1 MFHLLKSSRKEVI
14 PMVLTNKV
22 KSGFASAFIAGSAAL
37 SSGLTVHAEELD
49 GVTNS
54 VTNSV
59 KDIVNVI
66 TPIAWAVVILVIVA
80 WAVVILVIVIMGCV
94 LLWGGDKAKEK
105 VKSHITAIVIGCILI
120 AGAATIASWWTGSL
134 TENFGS

>member
-1 MFHLLKSSRKEVI
+1 MLKGVNFFGTYRKS
-14 PMVLTNKV
+14 KK
-22 KSGFASAFIAGSAAL
+22 KSDNCLCCRVFRLDNGYKSQCAGDL
-37 SSGLTVHAEELD
+37 K

-54 VTNSV
+54 VTSSI

-66 TPIAWAVVILVIVA
+66 TPVA
-80 WAVVILVIVIMGCV
+80 WSVVILVIVIIGCV

-120 AGAATIASWWTGSL
+120 AGATTIANWWTGTL
-134 TENFGS
+134 TANFK

>member
-1 MFHLLKSSRKEVI
+1 
-14 PMVLTNKV
+14 MVLTNKI
-22 KSGFASAFIAGSAAL
+22 KSGLASAFVAGSAAL

-59 KDIVNVI
+59 KDIVDVI
-66 TPIAWAVVILVIVA
+66 TPIA

>member
-1 MFHLLKSSRKEVI
+1 MFHLLKSGQKEVI
-14 PMVLTNKV
+14 PMNQ
-22 KSGFASAFIAGSAAL
+22 KSKITSGLASAFLAGSAAL
-37 SSGLTVHAEELD
+37 SGGMTVHAEELT
-49 GVTNS
+49 GATNS
-54 VTNSV
+54 VTNFV

-66 TPIAWAVVILVIVA
+66 TPIA

-120 AGAATIASWWTGSL
+120 AGATTIASWWTGSL
-134 TENFGS
+134 TSNFGS